1 METIIEVLEHISD
14 NLNDRRI
21 TIDKKLKYGHKYYG
35 LRIELPSK
43 SSFEPCLSV
52 DNRNF
57 VIEIEYG
64 FGNTA
69 VIESEELS
77 KLWIEKLEHQ
87 YQLNLPNK
95 INSIITTAIS
105 ETEPGGIDFWR
116 DFKMKKLF
124 ENTKE

>member
-1 METIIEVLEHISD
+1 METITEVLEHISE

-35 LRIELPSK
+35 LRIELPSQN
-43 SSFEPCLSV
+43 SFELTLQV

-77 KLWIEKLEHQ
+77 KLWFDKLENQ

-95 INSIITTAIS
+95 INSIISTAIS
-105 ETEPGGIDFWR
+105 ETEPGGRDFWR
-116 DFKMKKLF
+116 DFKMKKIF
-124 ENTKE
+124 DSQKD